1 MEENI
6 QNEKKQLLKPKNDVV
21 FQCLFNQENEKITK
35 AFVEAL
41 IGRKINE
48 ITINETKELY
58 REKPDDKLGVLDL
71 ELEINNSEKVDVEV
85 QLVERENFEERLLYY
100 FSKLY
105 GSTIKIGEDYTKV
118 KKVLIIAIINYEI
131 NLTKEI
137 KEFETRWKIQE
148 TKNPQLVL
156 TEEAEFII
164 LELPKVRREYEKNK
178 ENKKAQW
185 MMFLDDPNT
194 REVKEI
200 MNKNEDIKD
209 AIITVHEM
217 SEDEKIR
224 KLAEL
229 REKAIMD
236 EKAIRKAGYRRG
248 MEKGLEDGKK
258 IGIEQGIEQGME
270 RGIKQGIK
278 EGIKQGI
285 EKGERKQKEEIAKKL
300 KAMKISLNQIK
311 EATGL
316 SEDEINNL

>member
-1 MEENI
+1 MTE
-6 QNEKKQLLKPKNDVV
+6 DV
-21 FQCLFNQENEKITK
+21 
-35 AFVEAL
+35 
-41 IGRKINE
+41 
-48 ITINETKELY
+48 
-58 REKPDDKLGVLDL
+58 
-71 ELEINNSEKVDVEV
+71 
-85 QLVERENFEERLLYY
+85 
-100 FSKLY
+100 
-105 GSTIKIGEDYTKV
+105 
-118 KKVLIIAIINYEI
+118 
-131 NLTKEI
+131 
-137 KEFETRWKIQE
+137 
-148 TKNPQLVL
+148 
-156 TEEAEFII
+156 EFII

-200 MNKNEDIKD
+200 MNKNVDIKD